1 MTLRTVHTKTEKTN
15 SIYPSNPKPFPPP
28 IKITTIFYMILS
40 ASRRTDIPA
49 FFSDWFYKRIE
60 EGFFMV
66 RNPMNVHRVSK
77 ISVSPQNVECF
88 VFWTKNPSD
97 DFITTL
103 KKLDN
108 LGYKYYFQFTITSY
122 AQDIEKNVPHKKEI
136 IEKFIKLSEQIG
148 REKVIWR
155 YDPIILTE
163 KYNMKYHIKYFAWIA
178 ENLHNHTDKVII
190 SFVDCYPKI
199 KKRLTD
205 GQIIELNEG
214 QMKSLA
220 ENFKAIAQ
228 KCGLLI
234 ESCSE
239 KINLD
244 DIGIPHGH
252 CIDGELINLICKK
265 EFVHEKDKNQRKECG
280 CVKSID
286 VGAYNTCMHNCAY
299 CYALNNYNSLEQIK
313 QNPSSPL
320 LCSELTA
327 DDKVTDREVLKLEE
341 KN

>member
-1 MTLRTVHTKTEKTN
+1 
-15 SIYPSNPKPFPPP
+15 
-28 IKITTIFYMILS
+28 
-40 ASRRTDIPA
+40 
-49 FFSDWFYKRIE
+49 
-60 EGFFMV
+60 MV

-77 ISVSPQNVECF
+77 ISVSPQNIECF

-163 KYNMKYHIKYFAWIA
+163 KYNMKYHIKYFSWIA

-228 KCGLLI
+228 KYGLLI

-239 KINLD
+239 KINLVC
-244 DIGIPHGH
+244 ITAHTATPSIIIIP
-252 CIDGELINLICKK
+252 
-265 EFVHEKDKNQRKECG
+265 
-280 CVKSID
+280 
-286 VGAYNTCMHNCAY
+286 
-299 CYALNNYNSLEQIK
+299 
-313 QNPSSPL
+313 
-320 LCSELTA
+320 
-327 DDKVTDREVLKLEE
+327 
-341 KN
+341 